1 MDSIRKLYRRARDT
15 ARHHLWTFWER
26 QPDSRKHAVR
36 NLLFTHASSLFSGAP
51 PYEQWQKAKSYF
63 DGLLASQVD
72 LINIS
77 AINDSG
83 KVKSKRL
90 AIHAHIYYSELAP
103 DLAQYLSAFPC
114 AYDLYLSTPFEQDR
128 QLLASHF
135 SKSTNLGKL
144 NIAITPNRG
153 RDLAPMFVQFGKQL
167 LDYDYVCHIHT
178 KKSLATNSIGQVWR
192 NYLCDGLLSSQD
204 HRLQKIWHLL
214 DTHALVYP
222 QKFHWIDVNNCQWG
236 ANYSQ
241 GVEMCQNLGLTPPL
255 DGFIEFPAGSMFWA
269 RVDAI
274 APLIHL
280 DLRFEDF
287 DDELGQTD
295 HTLAHTLERLI
306 GYLPLVQGKKI
317 ALLQNPLLLNHYP

>member
-15 ARHHLWTFWER
+15 TRHHLWTFWER

-36 NLLFTHASSLFSGAP
+36 NLFFTHASSLFSGTP

-63 DGLLASQVD
+63 DRLLASQVD

-77 AINDSG
+77 TINDPG

-90 AIHAHIYYSELAP
+90 AIHAHIYYPELAP
-103 DLAQYLSAFPC
+103 DLAQYLSAFPS
-114 AYDLYLSTPFEQDR
+114 AYDLYISTPFEQDR
-128 QLLASHF
+128 QLLASLF

-178 KKSLATNSIGQVWR
+178 KKSVAANSIGQVWR
-192 NYLCDGLLSSQD
+192 NYLWDGLLSNQD

-236 ANYSQ
+236 TNYSQ
-241 GVEMCQNLGLTPPL
+241 GIELCQNLGLNPPTE
-255 DGFIEFPAGSMFWA
+255 GFIEFPAGSMFWA